1 MQWLRNEVH
10 LLRIFVVAVRFV
22 ASVHL
27 ILGGLVVAR
36 GIHRCVVLFRIVGL
50 SSEEEEGGRHEHQHH
65 SPWHNIFLL
74 LGGGQ
79 SHVFSP
85 FQLHLSLSPP
95 TFQYRHCRNH
105 RPQIPLPH
113 SNPNAHRPLHPLLR
127 TILPPSQIRHHQ
139 LTHQKIKI
147 DPLLLLQKVR
157 RCLQSRQ
164 GIGSQH
170 QSRRSQ
176 GTNAR

>member
-1 MQWLRNEVH
+1 MLCYFVSLGCLR
-10 LLRIFVVAVRFV
+10 RRRR
-22 ASVHL
+22 
-27 ILGGLVVAR
+27 GGAMSINITHH
-36 GIHRCVVLFRIVGL
+36 GTTSFYF
-50 SSEEEEGGRHEHQHH
+50 SEEVNLVYSHH
-65 SPWHNIFLL
+65 FNYISP
-74 LGGGQ
+74 
-79 SHVFSP
+79 
-85 FQLHLSLSPP
+85 SPP